1 MKNNNNNTTTN
12 NNQPDNHN
20 TTRTNQTRT
29 NQTRTNQPDNQ
40 TRTNLTSNYS
50 NLNANGQQIYWLIF
64 ESGETPYK
72 IAKETGVPD
81 GNLYLV
87 KRGERSINNLSLSVA
102 SKLTTYA
109 IKTQGT
115 RTNKDDWQ
123 GGNN

>member
-1 MKNNNNNTTTN
+1 MKNNNNATTN
-12 NNQPDNHN
+12 SNNQPDNQN

-29 NQTRTNQPDNQ
+29 NE

-50 NLNANGQQIYWLIF
+50 NLSANGQQIYWLIF

-87 KRGERSINNLSLSVA
+87 KSGKRSIENLSLSVA
-102 SKLTTYA
+102 SNLTAYA
-109 IKTQGT
+109 IKLQGQQGS
-115 RTNKDDWQ
+115 RINKD
-123 GGNN
+123 G